1 MTQYLGNER
10 KTEMTQPFFTASIL
24 SGGVLSENFGRH
36 ELLETVCIKPWLLHR
51 HSVLKR
57 VKGKSYL
64 QTQTQTRQIQRHI
77 DKETDRD
84 IKR

>member
-1 MTQYLGNER
+1 
-10 KTEMTQPFFTASIL
+10 MTQPFFTASTL

-36 ELLETVCIKPWLLHR
+36 ELLETACIKPWLLHR

-57 VKGKSYL
+57 VKGKLYF
-64 QTQTQTRQIQRHI
+64 QTQTETQTRQIQRHI

-84 IKR
+84 IKM